1 MSLRIGTSGWY
12 YDEWVGPFYD
22 RKKGMFTAYTK
33 VFDTAEVN
41 STFYAYPRPQTV
53 EGWERNSPDGF
64 TFALKLPKVITH
76 DKWLD
81 LGEGVEGDT
90 GRFLNLLLPL
100 YRTGKL
106 GPILIQ
112 LRPKFNYEE
121 HVGNLESYLEVLPSE
136 YEWAVEFRHKSW
148 MRPETYEILRKH
160 NAAYTIVDES
170 LLPPSIH
177 VTADFAYVRWHGH
190 GSRIW
195 YDYDY
200 SASELDSWVLRVNE
214 TTRRAKKV
222 YGYFNNHYSANAVK
236 NAVELLEMLDAATAE
251 QSSSL
256 RKIVEHRAQ
265 KGRPRGVQPLEAF
278 KVDDA
283 DVSVADHLMRFT
295 DAPRLSR
302 GEKIDDSELTITLS
316 SEDRIQAEIRSYV
329 VDIDLERRTLRHD
342 CDDWRK
348 GVDRKRLCKH
358 LAKLFLEL
366 PPGQAKQIL
375 GDMWENRESWRFE
388 AI

>member
-22 RKKGMFTAYTK
+22 RKRGMFTAYTK

-41 STFYAYPRPQTV
+41 STFYAYPRPRTV

-64 TFALKLPKVITH
+64 TFALKLPQVITH

-81 LGEGVEGDT
+81 LGEDVEGDT
-90 GRFLNLLLPL
+90 GRFLNLLNPL
-100 YRTGKL
+100 YRAGKL

-121 HVGNLESYLEVLPSE
+121 HVENLESYLEVLPKD

-148 MRPETYEILRKH
+148 MRPETFEILRRH
-160 NAAYTIVDES
+160 NAAYTIVDEP
-170 LLPPSIH
+170 LLPPEVH

-200 SASELDSWVLRVNE
+200 SASELEPWIPKVQE
-214 TTRRAKKV
+214 TRRKASKV

-236 NAVELLEMLDAATAE
+236 NAVELLEMLDSASTE
-251 QSSSL
+251 QSASL
-256 RKIVEHRAQ
+256 RRIVEHRAQ
-265 KGRPRGVQPLEAF
+265 EGRPRGVQPLAAF
-278 KVDDA
+278 SVDDA
-283 DVSVADHLMRFT
+283 DLSVADHLLRFT
-295 DAPRLSR
+295 DARRISR
-302 GEKIDDSELTITLS
+302 GEKIEEELTINHS
-316 SEDRIQAEIRSYV
+316 SGSQIQAELRDYV
-329 VDIDLERRTLRHD
+329 IDIDLEGRTLRHD

-366 PPGQAKQIL
+366 PPGEAKRVL
-375 GDMWENRESWRFE
+375 GDMWENREIWRFE